1 MSFSPLLNRHKRV
14 VELGQQPADCNE
26 HHGQVR
32 DGEADDVARVVAHG
46 GEGWVR
52 EAEDD
57 GEDGDRDVA
66 EQGAPEDGDGPVFA
80 DRDDQVEV
88 VGELAAL
95 YCEG

>member
-26 HHGQVR
+26 HHGQV
-32 DGEADDVARVVAHG
+32 GNEKADDVARVVAHG
-46 GEGWVR
+46 VERWIR

-66 EQGAPEDGDGPVFA
+66 EERAPDDGDGPVFA
-80 DRDDQVEV
+80 DGD
-88 VGELAAL
+88 G
-95 YCEG
+95 